1 MEYRITTTETIL
13 RQYVVTAETQ
23 ADALDIYNGAGVGV
37 YCQHL
42 GPCRCWTEAQPRRIP
57 GTKQLVPEDG
67 PVTTHPERMVHIEEE
82 PEELIRQERE
92 GSEYEPLNWPQAH
105 CPVCQVPEGTRCRHP
120 NGYTCAQPHAGR
132 PQ

>member
-1 MEYRITTTETIL
+1 MEYRITTQEIIL

-23 ADALDIYNGAGVGV
+23 AEALDRYPERARMG
-37 YCQHL
+37 
-42 GPCRCWTEAQPRRIP
+42 WT
-57 GTKQLVPEDG
+57 EDG
-67 PVTTHPERMVHIEEE
+67 PVTTHPERMVHIEAE
-82 PEELIRQERE
+82 PEELIRRERE

-105 CPVCQVPEGTRCRHP
+105 CPVCQVPEGVRCRHP